1 MTTVKKSCYSS
12 LVVLLTT
19 CVSPLAGQPDGG
31 AKEERFR
38 LIGNGAMALQAG
50 EDVQSGAFGGMVE
63 YSRVEVTFIA
73 TVSSSSAVTRGR
85 NGEDFATSIR
95 PIRAGATG
103 AFFDARLRP
112 IKFIVLRGYFNYG
125 NVDWVLEETNPNGA
139 TVETSEDGSVSAAGA
154 TLFVDLLGGREVVE
168 NRMSLQVG
176 GGWTWRMLG
185 GSLRTNEEFLM
196 RTIGTTKADF
206 AGPEIVGILRIN
218 DAEVALHVPF
228 FGNKSV
234 PDHLRGGEAFGAVNI
249 TAGINI
255 PLGAK

>member
-1 MTTVKKSCYSS
+1 MILIHKFRFVSLLLLLATTAD
-12 LVVLLTT
+12 
-19 CVSPLAGQPDGG
+19 PLASQDDD
-31 AKEERFR
+31 KQNERFR

-63 YSRVEVTFIA
+63 YSRFEVTFIA
-73 TVSSSSAVTRGR
+73 TVSSSSAITRGK
-85 NGEDFATSIR
+85 NGEDFSTSIR
-95 PIRAGATG
+95 PIRAGSTG
-103 AFFDARLRP
+103 AFVDARLRP
-112 IKFIVLRGYFNYG
+112 LSFLVVRGYFNYG
-125 NVDWVLEETNPNGA
+125 NVEWVLEETSPSGA

-154 TLFVDLLGGREVVE
+154 TVFADLLGGRKVVD
-168 NRMSLQVG
+168 NRISLQVG
-176 GGWTWRMLG
+176 GGYTWRMLG
-185 GSLRTNEEFLM
+185 GSLRTNEDFLM
-196 RTIGTTKADF
+196 RTIGTTTGTF

-228 FGNKSV
+228 FGDKSL